1 MKLVELR
8 VTTTGGDGVATG
20 TATTPLAVSGKVW
33 AVVLNYHASAPGAT
47 TDVNLYMA
55 LAPTDLILDYD
66 DSATDVTLYPRKQ
79 VCEADGTA
87 LTFDGSYKITD
98 YFVVHG
104 KLTLAVAQCNALT
117 DAVVAYIFYE

>member
-1 MKLVELR
+1 M
-8 VTTTGGDGVATG
+8 
-20 TATTPLAVSGKVW
+20 
-33 AVVLNYHASAPGAT
+33 LNYHASAPGAT

-55 LAPTDLILDYD
+55 IAPSDLILDYD

-79 VCEADGTA
+79 VALNDGTA
-87 LTFDGSYKITD
+87 LTRDGTRQKTEPY
-98 YFVVHG
+98 VVHG